1 MKLTECKLYLFYKLT
16 TYDIL
21 SGKRLVQWCYRR
33 IKYYAPETE
42 L

>member
-21 SGKRLVQWCYRR
+21 SGKRF
-33 IKYYAPETE
+33 IKH
-42 L
+42 LKLNCRNKI

>member
-21 SGKRLVQWCYRR
+21 SGKRL
-33 IKYYAPETE
+33 APETE